1 MILTLP
7 QANLR
12 KPTAI
17 ETAIAEHG
25 AWNVLF
31 AAAAAL
37 LRGRMR
43 KARPPDMQG
52 LSPWMRADIG
62 LPPSAPLGPDWRLMA
77 PHVAHRL

>member
-1 MILTLP
+1 MILTLS
-7 QANLR
+7 QASLR

-43 KARPPDMQG
+43 KARPPDLAV
-52 LSPWMRADIG
+52 LSAWMRADIG
-62 LPPSAPLGPDWRLMA
+62 LPPPAPTPDWRIMA
-77 PHVAHRL
+77 PHVAHRLY